1 MKKFKLTPKIL
12 NKIIAEEKAKLQKL
26 EMIEN
31 NSESIVENNLKAIE
45 QLSIKENELAKK
57 LKLIREAKRKIK
69 KSIVNKS
76 RK

>member
-69 KSIVNKS
+69 KLIVNKS